1 MLRPVFGGALMMTP
15 PPPPPTQRLSSSL
28 YPSRKVVLFT
38 TLRAP
43 VLIFIGYCSLR
54 VAVLGLAGLSFSA
67 AARYPHTHRTGPPVL
82 FRALNRD
89 RAGLPT
95 HKNSPEIAHAKKNY
109 GGFKRPNAISFSIN
123 ETCLR
128 VEQKKKRKTLQNYEV
143 RDKVFREELGNS

>member
-54 VAVLGLAGLSFSA
+54 VTVLGLAGLSFSA

-95 HKNSPEIAHAKKNY
+95 HKNSPEIAHAKKITEDSNGRTQY
-109 GGFKRPNAISFSIN
+109 LSRSMR
-123 ETCLR
+123 R
-128 VEQKKKRKTLQNYEV
+128 VCEWNNKKKKEKHYKITKYVTKYLEKN
-143 RDKVFREELGNS
+143 